1 MTIMNDINVMMQR
14 LEAQR
19 DELRL
24 KMHLA
29 EMDCRDEWKTLES
42 RFEDLQTKV
51 KETSTDV
58 GELTNDTWQGLK
70 VLGEEIAEAFRCLR
84 KDL

>member
-1 MTIMNDINVMMQR
+1 MTMMNDVYELMHR
-14 LEAQR
+14 LEEQR

-29 EMDCRDEWKTLES
+29 EMDCRDEWQELES
-42 RFEDLQTKV
+42 RFEQLKCSVQEASEEV
-51 KETSTDV
+51 KTRTE
-58 GELTNDTWQGLK
+58 ETWQGLK
-70 VLGEEIAEAFRCLR
+70 ILGEEIRDAFDYLR